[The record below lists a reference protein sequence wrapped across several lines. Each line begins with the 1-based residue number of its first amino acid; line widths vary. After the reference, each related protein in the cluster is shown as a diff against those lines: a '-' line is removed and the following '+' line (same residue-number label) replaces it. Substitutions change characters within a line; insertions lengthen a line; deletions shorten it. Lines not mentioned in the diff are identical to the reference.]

1 MALNSEQAAE
11 VWELFGN
18 TPLFSRWPTARN
30 ELSSWL
36 DVRELKAG
44 TIVFEP
50 GDSPECL
57 YLVGSGV
64 IRESVRRD
72 NAVAGPV
79 WLELRH
85 VAGQYFGQKALFGG
99 NHESSAVVFQDARL
113 YRMGPL
119 DLRSAMERNAD
130 LRDYLLRENLASRL
144 RRIPL
149 LRSLEDNDIRWL
161 TQAIEEASFG
171 PGAGL
176 PLNDKPGLWIIE
188 WGHVAVTGPASL
200 YESVYGTATGQE
212 SRAAAIAAARP
223 WRLTAGNF
231 FVSSTSDRPGQTSC
245 TAQTAEAELETHVF
259 YLASEPV
266 KRLTSVFGDV
276 RGMLFQPLNI
286 ADILMGVRDKE
297 QAQFSVVEA
306 LVAVGAI
313 KAYEPR
319 RLFSGPSM
327 GAEHFT
333 HLAQFCGWEFV
344 PAGQNITTQGA
355 VGHSYVILR
364 DGGAFIHSTDDS
376 GRPRPRSSLGRDASY
391 GETSLLEGRSRD
403 ASVRAVK
410 TSEEAGR
417 TGPGGA
423 EVIVLDRRDLQSA
436 FAERPDLWRTGI
448 PLFDRSIKIREKKRA
463 YKWLGEGENVL
474 WRDRAHWLFLL
485 APELGATVVFALLY
499 VLLLLLRTAAQQAGL
514 LPGLKT
520 TAWLLAIAWGV
531 TGVIIAVNYFI
542 DYYVVTNTRVARRDR
557 QLLVYDVRT
566 EAPIDM
572 VQDVSMSQF
581 LGGRLLGFGDL
592 AVRTA
597 AKAGGVLFPN
607 VPDPDGVQ
615 KLILAERSKAV
626 AAVRS
631 QQKETLR
638 RQLIGGLNV
647 ALPVLERVRALGPS
661 SDRSTRRRWS
671 FHLPQWQWGTP
682 KGYERAPGHVL
693 WRKSWVNLLQ
703 RAGIPALVFI
713 FLLLAL
719 VAGIQ
724 KGLFGSGFLGLPGSS
739 LLLAWLVLFVP
750 TVFWL
755 WFQVMDWRNDI
766 YVVTDDVLIDIEA
779 KPLAL
784 SYQRREGSLDR
795 VQTAV
800 TEQKGFWANV
810 LDYGTVQILTAAADP
825 GFTFYMVGHPK
836 RVQAVIFQKLDAFR
850 RSRETERARESQ
862 RQLIEGLEAY
872 DELQRNR

>member
-1 MALNSEQAAE
+1 MALNPEQAAE

-18 TPLFSRWPTARN
+18 TPLFSQWPEVRN
-30 ELSSWL
+30 EQIYRL
-36 DVRELKAG
+36 DVRELKPG
-44 TIVFEP
+44 TTVFAP

-64 IRESVRRD
+64 IRQAVRHD

-85 VAGQYFGQKALFGG
+85 AAGQYFGQKALFGG

-113 YRMGPL
+113 YCMGPI
-119 DLRSAMERNAD
+119 DLRLAMERNAD
-130 LRDYLLRENLASRL
+130 LRDYLLRESLASRL

-161 TQAIEEASFG
+161 AQAVEELTFS
-171 PGAGL
+171 PGARF

-188 WGHVAVTGPASL
+188 WGHVAVTGSASL
-200 YESVYGTATGQE
+200 YEQE
-212 SRAAAIAAARP
+212 SRDAAAIAPSRP

-231 FVSSTSDRPGQTSC
+231 FVSSTSDRSGQALC
-245 TAQTAEAELETHVF
+245 TAQTAEAELATRVF
-259 YLASEPV
+259 YLAPEHV
-266 KRLTSVFGDV
+266 KRLVGVFGDV
-276 RGMLFQPLNI
+276 RGILSKPLDIVEVLML
-286 ADILMGVRDKE
+286 VRDNE
-297 QAQFSVVEA
+297 QKQFSFREA
-306 LVAVGAI
+306 LTAVGAI
-313 KAYEPR
+313 QAYMPR
-319 RLFSGPSM
+319 RLFSGQSM
-327 GAEHFT
+327 GVEHFQ

-391 GETSLLEGRSRD
+391 GETSLLEGRPRD

-410 TSEEAGR
+410 TSEQAGR

-436 FAERPDLWRTGI
+436 FAERPDLWHTGI
-448 PLFDRSIKIREKKRA
+448 PLFDRSIKIRKEKRA
-463 YKWLGEGENVL
+463 YKWLEEGENVL
-474 WRDRAHWLFLL
+474 WRDRPHWLFLL
-485 APELGATVVFALLY
+485 APELGAAVVFALLY

-514 LPGLKT
+514 QSGLKT

-531 TGVIIAVNYFI
+531 TGILIAVNYFI
-542 DYYVVTNTRVARRDR
+542 DYYVVTNTRVVRRDR

-572 VQDVSMSQF
+572 VQDVSMSQL

-597 AKAGGVLFPN
+597 AKVGGVLFPN
-607 VPDPDGVQ
+607 VPDPDRVQ

-631 QQKETLR
+631 QQKETFR

-647 ALPVLERVRALGPS
+647 ALPVLERVRALGPGTES
-661 SDRSTRRRWS
+661 STRRRWS

-693 WRKSWVNLLQ
+693 WRKCWVNLLQ
-703 RAGIPALVFI
+703 RTGLPALVFI

-719 VAGIQ
+719 VVGIQ
-724 KGLFGSGFLGLPGSS
+724 EGLFASGILGFPGTS
-739 LLLAWLVLFVP
+739 LLLTWLVFFVP
-750 TVFWL
+750 TVLWL

-862 RQLIEGLEAY
+862 RQVIEGLEAY